1 LLAKIHT
8 CAGLLT
14 FVNLIIFGAAGVG
27 AALEPGG
34 QRAAPRIEEWE
45 FHPQA
50 GLTDRQ
56 IAARAVA
63 VLHLPLATPVHDFA
77 IQHDAAGRLVFD
89 FYHANGRNRATL
101 LAPEGRLRVEV
112 WRASL
117 WKYLGTLH
125 VTTGVF
131 RSGDSR
137 MQCWAWY
144 NEFAMWCLL
153 ALMASGLA
161 IWLRTRPR
169 RRHWVRRLHFFVAAA
184 CLPILLF
191 YVATA
196 IRMAHR
202 AWWGGAGSWM
212 QSLDRWHR
220 TGSVWA
226 GLVGVALWTIGATGL
241 WLWFEKRADRRWGGL
256 VFGLT
261 VLLTGGL
268 AVWMRG
274 G

>member
-14 FVNLIIFGAAGVG
+14 FVNLAIFGAAGVG
-27 AALEPGG
+27 AALEPRSP
-34 QRAAPRIEEWE
+34 RAAPQTEEWAFRPE
-45 FHPQA
+45 A
-50 GLTDRQ
+50 GLTERQ
-56 IAARAVA
+56 IAERAVER
-63 VLHLPLATPVHDFA
+63 LHLPLATPVHDFA
-77 IQHDAAGRLVFD
+77 IQHDAAGRLVLD
-89 FYHANGRNRATL
+89 FYHANGRNRATF
-101 LAPEGRLRVEV
+101 LAAEGRLRVEV

-137 MQCWAWY
+137 MQFWAWY

-153 ALMASGLA
+153 ALMASGVA

-169 RRHWVRRLHFFVAAA
+169 RRHWVRRLHFYVAVA

-191 YVATA
+191 YVVTA

-202 AWWGGAGSWM
+202 TWWGGAGSWM
-212 QSLDRWHR
+212 QPLNSWHR
-220 TGSVWA
+220 TGGVVS
-226 GLVGVALWTIGATGL
+226 GLVGLAIWIIGATGL
-241 WLWFEKRADRRWGGL
+241 WLWFEKRGDRRLGGVVL
-256 VFGLT
+256 GLT
-261 VLLTGGL
+261 VSIAGGL
-268 AVWMRG
+268 AVWMRIG
-274 G
+274 